1 MKKTRTLIVLA
12 LPAAV
17 AFALESSAADRKF
30 YGDPP
35 DDLHAWAVHDANR
48 PLPPVVKPGDAPGKP
63 PGDAIV
69 LFDGKNLDEWV
80 SVEKKG
86 GGVIPP
92 QWAVKDGFFEVVPKT
107 GTLRSKK
114 EFGACQ
120 LHLEFATPSV
130 VEGESQGRGNSGVF
144 FMGKYELQ
152 VLDNFNNVTYA
163 DGGAGSIYGQSPP
176 QVNVC
181 RPPGEWQTYDVI
193 FHPTRFNEA
202 GEVIEPGTITAFQNG
217 VVVQDQWVYEGL
229 PGHRA
234 RAKFKQHP
242 DKGPLELQDHNNPTR
257 FRNIWVRE
265 LPSRAKP
272 TKEQVAR
279 QREQTAANLRDQAA
293 KATEPL
299 AQMKLLLES
308 LVYADNAGTVEK
320 AKKMA
325 AEYGDSVVKLDGAAF
340 KAREAEIQEMR
351 SVFKYMN
358 DKALPGSLYPA
369 QQQIETALK
378 AHGVKFK

>member
-1 MKKTRTLIVLA
+1 M
-12 LPAAV
+12 
-17 AFALESSAADRKF
+17 
-30 YGDPP
+30 
-35 DDLHAWAVHDANR
+35 HAWAVHDVNR

-86 GGVIPP
+86 GGVIPA
-92 QWAVKDGFFEVVPKT
+92 QWAVKDGFFEVVPKS

-152 VLDNFNNVTYA
+152 VLDNYNNVTYA

-193 FHPTRFNEA
+193 FHPTRFNDA

-217 VVVQDQWVYEGL
+217 VVVQDEWVYEGL

-234 RAKFKQHP
+234 RAKFTQHP

-272 TKEQVAR
+272 TKEQVAK
-279 QREQTAANLRDQAA
+279 QREQTAANLRAEAA

-299 AQMKLLLES
+299 AQLKLLLES

-320 AKKMA
+320 AKTMA
-325 AEYGDSVVKLDGAAF
+325 AEYGDSIVKLDDAAF
-340 KAREAEIQEMR
+340 KAREAEVLEMR